1 MKVFLL
7 KSLEIGIFESFF
19 TQKEG
24 ELDAKVETLFQEYF
38 RAVFLNSVTAGF
50 VEKATLITLISEKFV
65 DDCHF

>member
-24 ELDAKVETLFQEYF
+24 ELDAKVDTLFQEYF
-38 RAVFLNSVTAGF
+38 RAVFLNSVTAGS

-65 DDCHF
+65 DDYHF